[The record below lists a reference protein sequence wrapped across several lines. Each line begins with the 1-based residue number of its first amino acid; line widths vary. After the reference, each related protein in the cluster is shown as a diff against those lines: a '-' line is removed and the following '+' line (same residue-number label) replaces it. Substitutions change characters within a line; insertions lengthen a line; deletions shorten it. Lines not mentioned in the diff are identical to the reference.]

1 MKEFDESWNEFR
13 ELYTKAFD
21 EFYKK
26 GRPKAI
32 DDYHLC
38 WNEKDLTAFLLSFL
52 QPKLLNSKRFVH
64 VCVGKGMQFE
74 KELRDKWE
82 RWKQSK
88 KPSNVDTKKKAER
101 MADIDLLIYNDDEDI
116 FELAVELKFLHA
128 RERIPYKKDYSK
140 DKDEK
145 EKEKDLESA
154 SMVKEKLS
162 SQYNDLSDLKK
173 EGIAKEICVAVV
185 DAYYHR
191 RGIPREKI
199 IPSGIPEDEL
209 KFFEG

>member
-21 EFYKK
+21 EFYNK

-38 WNEKDLTAFLLSFL
+38 WNEWDLTAWLLRLLVPKIADPNKFIIHICMKQGMKFEGKL
-52 QPKLLNSKRFVH
+52 Q
-64 VCVGKGMQFE
+64 E
-74 KELRDKWE
+74 KWE
-82 RWKQSK
+82 RWKKSK

-128 RERIPYKKDYSK
+128 KLTN
-140 DKDEK
+140 DKNGKSIKTDS
-145 EKEKDLESA
+145 ESA
-154 SMVKEKLS
+154 ESLKEKLN

-199 IPSGIPEDEL
+199 IPSEIPENEL
-209 KFFEG
+209 KFFEDYTI

>member
-1 MKEFDESWNEFR
+1 MKEFDESWNEFK

-38 WNEKDLTAFLLSFL
+38 WNEWDLTAWLLRL
-52 QPKLLNSKRFVH
+52 LVPKIADPNKFIIH
-64 VCVGKGMQFE
+64 VGVRKGMKFE
-74 KELRDKWE
+74 GKLQEKWE
-82 RWKQSK
+82 RWKKSK
-88 KPSNVDTKKKAER
+88 KEGYGTKKR
-101 MADIDLLIYNDDEDI
+101 MGDIDLLIYNDDKNI
-116 FELAVELKFLHA
+116 FELAVEFKYFHRPVDVQEIKA
-128 RERIPYKKDYSK
+128 
-140 DKDEK
+140 
-145 EKEKDLESA
+145 
-154 SMVKEKLS
+154 KLS
-162 SQYNDLSDLKK
+162 SQYNDLDDLRK
-173 EGIAKEICVAVV
+173 EGIAREICVAVV

-199 IPSGIPEDEL
+199 IPRGIPEKEL